1 MQMVEYAH
9 QMIQACVK
17 DGDYAVDATVGNG
30 WDTLK
35 LCELV
40 GEHGKVYGFDIQK
53 EAIEHTK
60 ARIKE
65 AGYEGRSE
73 LFCCSHAE
81 AGNMITRPIKAF
93 MMNLGYL
100 PGGDKTIVTCE
111 DSTVRAI
118 RVLSDLLI
126 SGGVGT
132 ILIYYGHEGGSEE
145 KTAVENLLADMPAN
159 WGQITRMEVV
169 NRKNSPP
176 ILYILEKK

>member
-9 QMIQACVK
+9 RMVEACVK
-17 DGDYAVDATVGNG
+17 NGDCAVDATVGNG

-40 GEHGKVYGFDIQK
+40 GECGKVYGFDIQK

-60 ARIKE
+60 EQIQK
-65 AGYEGRSE
+65 AGYQERTE

-81 AGNMITRPIKAF
+81 AGNRITRPIQAF

-100 PGGDKTIVTCE
+100 PGGDKTIVTRE
-111 DSTVRAI
+111 DSTVEAI
-118 RVLSDLLI
+118 RSLTDLLD
-126 SGGVGT
+126 SGGIGT
-132 ILIYYGHEGGSEE
+132 ILIYYGHEGGFEE
-145 KTAVENLLADMPAN
+145 KTAVENLLASMPAN

>member
-9 QMIQACVK
+9 ESVRKCIKKGDCV
-17 DGDYAVDATVGNG
+17 VDATVGNG

-35 LCELV
+35 LCEWV
-40 GEHGKVYGFDIQK
+40 GETGNVYGFDIQQ
-53 EAIEHTK
+53 EALLETK
-60 ARIKE
+60 KRLEA
-65 AGYEGRSE
+65 AGYANRAK
-73 LFCCSHAE
+73 LICASHADADE
-81 AGNMITRPIKAF
+81 WVKEPIRAF

-100 PGGDKTIVTCE
+100 PGGDKRIVTRE
-111 DSTVRAI
+111 DSTVQAI
-118 RVLSDLLI
+118 TFLTEHLV

-132 ILIYYGHEGGSEE
+132 ILIYYGHEGGKEE
-145 KTAVENLLADMPAN
+145 KAAVEKLLNAMPPQ